1 MTFFS
6 LSLVKEVQLE
16 MVQFKFESCCSR
28 GDEMQHGKVLC
39 QNEFGAPSAFA
50 EHSSYQTEVLTDES
64 EQETL
69 T

>member
-1 MTFFS
+1 M
-6 LSLVKEVQLE
+6 VQL
-16 MVQFKFESCCSR
+16 KFESCCSR